1 MDYKYFYRA
10 GIIIGFSSR
19 FDRNL
24 FIYGSENRILWRY
37 YSEPTIYIEEKVLL
51 DILIV
56 GENQEKIRNCFK
68 YIKNECSRVRTR
80 YLEKLFNS
88 IENIVL

>member
-1 MDYKYFYRA
+1 MDYKYFYRV

-37 YSEPTIYIEEKVLL
+37 YSEPTIYIDEKVLL

-56 GENQEKIRNCFK
+56 GKKKTKRK
-68 YIKNECSRVRTR
+68 
-80 YLEKLFNS
+80 LETASS
-88 IENIVL
+88 ISKMSARG